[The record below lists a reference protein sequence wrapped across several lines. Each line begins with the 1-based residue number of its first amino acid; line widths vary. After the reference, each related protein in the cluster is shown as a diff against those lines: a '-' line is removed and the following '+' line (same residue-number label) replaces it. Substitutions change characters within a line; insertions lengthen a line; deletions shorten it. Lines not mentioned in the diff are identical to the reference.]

1 LHPNKGGTSANKG
14 KKKGKTWEE
23 IFGVD
28 GAEKRR
34 KDVEIRR
41 LNKKK

>member
-28 GAEKRR
+28 SAEKRR